1 METSP
6 SRSHPLM
13 PLGLL
18 ALVIPVVLTLIYFNL
33 AADSFTLLGL
43 NNTTASLLLLA
54 SVLGSMFNIPLARKQ
69 IVLTEPRLAR
79 LPKAFQRILVVWHYY
94 PPAVEN
100 EVVAINVG
108 GALIPIAFSIYLL
121 TLPTTAIVTAAIATG
136 IVAVIAK
143 LIARP
148 VPGLGITLPGFV
160 PPLLAAGVSIGLIK
174 LLGYPGPAA
183 PVAYICGSLGTLI
196 GADLLNLPLVLRGGL
211 LAAGPARLW
220 TRQHAADATP
230 GSQTVPARILSIG
243 GAGVFDGVFLTGAIA
258 PLLVALH
265 L

>member
-1 METSP
+1 METGP
-6 SRSHPLM
+6 ARSHPLM

-18 ALVIPVVLTLIYFNL
+18 MLVIPIVLTLIYFNL
-33 AADSFTLLGL
+33 AADSFKLLGL
-43 NNTTASLLLLA
+43 TNTTASLLLLG
-54 SVLGSMFNIPLARKQ
+54 SVVGSMFNLPLARKQ
-69 IVLTEPRLAR
+69 IVLAEPRLAGLPRAMQR
-79 LPKAFQRILVVWHYY
+79 LLVVWHYY
-94 PPAVEN
+94 PPAVET

-108 GALIPIAFSIYLL
+108 GALIPIGFSIYLL
-121 TLPTTAIVTAAIATG
+121 TLPTTAIVTTLLATG
-136 IVAVIAK
+136 TVAVLAK
-143 LIARP
+143 LLARP

-160 PPLLAAGVSIGLIK
+160 PPLLAAGVAIGLIK
-174 LLGYPGPAA
+174 LLGFPGPAA

-220 TRQHAADATP
+220 TQRTREETP
-230 GSQTVPARILSIG
+230 AVPARILSIG

-265 L
+265 F

>member
-1 METSP
+1 
-6 SRSHPLM
+6 M

-18 ALVIPVVLTLIYFNL
+18 MLVIPVVLTLVYFSL
-33 AADSFTLLGL
+33 AANSFQILGL
-43 NNTTASLLLLA
+43 TNTTASLLLLG

-69 IVLTEPRLAR
+69 IVLTEPRLGE
-79 LPKAFQRILVVWHYY
+79 LPLPIRRILVVWHYY

-108 GALIPIAFSIYLL
+108 GALIPIGFSVYLL
-121 TLPTTAIVTAAIATG
+121 TLPATAILTAALATG

-160 PPLLAAGVSIGLIK
+160 PPLLAAGVSIGLINF
-174 LLGYPGPAA
+174 LGYPGPAA

-196 GADLLNLPLVLRGGL
+196 GADLLNLPLVLKGGL

-220 TRQHAADATP
+220 TRRTHDQPSA
-230 GSQTVPARILSIG
+230 VPARILSIG
-243 GAGVFDGVFLTGAIA
+243 GAGVFDGIFLTGAIA

-265 L
+265 F